1 MSSPIITSKTLTQI
15 AAELEKD
22 ANFKGDSISYE
33 VQDDGNHLL
42 VLISLDRLLE
52 GQSPSAFKHAG
63 EIVNSLVPG
72 RVGDYSWMVVFTKNG
87 QVIDSYFGGDLNCPD
102 SGL

>member
-1 MSSPIITSKTLTQI
+1 MRNPIITSKTLTQV
-15 AAELEKD
+15 AAELEKN
-22 ANFKGDSISYE
+22 ASFKGDSISYE

-42 VLISLDRLLE
+42 VSISLDRLTE
-52 GQSPSAFKHAG
+52 DQSPSAFKHAG
-63 EIVNSLVPG
+63 KIVNSLVPG

-87 QVIDSYFGGDLNCPD
+87 KVIDSYFGGDLNCPD